1 MNAQVIVESIL
12 MHLSLL
18 TGLISGGIV
27 YRYLSIEQRII
38 YVRCLVVVFFGVW
51 ATIRVYNG
59 MYNIVVYTIGDF
71 FFYGIDIIYV
81 DYELKS
87 FRKKKLFRI
96 LALLLLSGIP
106 LNWIISGNLNLQSD
120 VVIIMHLFLSIF
132 IFYSILTRPT
142 SNANQMLRW
151 ARLCFWLGD
160 FFIVI
165 YNNFLTWEMAD
176 EPAIQLN
183 LIHRFVL
190 INTDILMSISFLM
203 AYFQKKKTLQLQE

>member
-1 MNAQVIVESIL
+1 
-12 MHLSLL
+12 
-18 TGLISGGIV
+18 
-27 YRYLSIEQRII
+27 
-38 YVRCLVVVFFGVW
+38 
-51 ATIRVYNG
+51 
-59 MYNIVVYTIGDF
+59 
-71 FFYGIDIIYV
+71 
-81 DYELKS
+81 
-87 FRKKKLFRI
+87 
-96 LALLLLSGIP
+96 
-106 LNWIISGNLNLQSD
+106 
-120 VVIIMHLFLSIF
+120 MHLFLSIF

-203 AYFQKKKTLQLQE
+203 AYFQKKKKPSIARIKHG